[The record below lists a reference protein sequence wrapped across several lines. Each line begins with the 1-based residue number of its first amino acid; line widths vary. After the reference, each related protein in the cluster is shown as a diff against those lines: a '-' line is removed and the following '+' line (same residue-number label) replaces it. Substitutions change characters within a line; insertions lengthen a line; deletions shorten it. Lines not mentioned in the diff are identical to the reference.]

1 VNVSRE
7 VKLLAGSAVADVT
20 PQGSVFLF
28 GYPNVSRWST
38 GVHDRLLASALYLSD
53 ETIQTLFIAVD
64 IIFVSVATVRRVRQR
79 ISQSTSIPE
88 SHILISA
95 THTHSGPIT
104 VDYLSNE
111 HDALIPKVDAEY
123 LRWFED
129 QLVNAGCR
137 AVNNAESAQA
147 GVGIANATGI
157 GANRRDPAGA
167 ADLSAPV
174 LFVQRDSDA
183 SPLALMLICSMHPT
197 VLHENSTLISG
208 DFPGIARQYLQRH
221 VVGADCAVLYHTG
234 PAGNQSPRHVVR
246 SNTFEE
252 AKRLGE
258 IVGAAVETSIRGI
271 ALASDLSIE
280 CHSAR
285 LNFPL
290 RSFDSVSAAAKKLEE
305 SLARLTALRES
316 GASRATIRTAE
327 CDWFGAAETLTLAQA
342 AADGRL
348 AQFAESCMPAEVQLI
363 RVGEWNFVG
372 WPGEMFVEFGL
383 RVKARHANTFII
395 SYANGELQGYLVTQQ
410 AVDEGGYEASNA
422 LFKSPDS
429 GNMLVDSTL
438 TLLK

>member
-1 VNVSRE
+1 
-7 VKLLAGSAVADVT
+7 
-20 PQGSVFLF
+20 
-28 GYPNVSRWST
+28 
-38 GVHDRLLASALYLSD
+38 
-53 ETIQTLFIAVD
+53 
-64 IIFVSVATVRRVRQR
+64 
-79 ISQSTSIPE
+79 
-88 SHILISA
+88 
-95 THTHSGPIT
+95 
-104 VDYLSNE
+104 
-111 HDALIPKVDAEY
+111 
-123 LRWFED
+123 
-129 QLVNAGCR
+129 
-137 AVNNAESAQA
+137 
-147 GVGIANATGI
+147 
-157 GANRRDPAGA
+157 
-167 ADLSAPV
+167 
-174 LFVQRDSDA
+174 
-183 SPLALMLICSMHPT
+183 MHPT

-221 VVGADCAVLYHTG
+221 VVGADCPVLYHTG

-316 GASRATIRTAE
+316 GAGRATVRTAE

-348 AQFAESCMPAEVQLI
+348 ARFAESCMPAEVQLI
-363 RVGEWNFVG
+363 RIGEWNFVG